1 MIDTAE
7 HQVPFSTCFTYCL
20 AVICADMNGLSL
32 KEKWWV
38 DDLDRVLSDPEID
51 LPSLLQSILISTL
64 SVYKTAASDTD
75 KHDFKT
81 LLHNVFRLI
90 TVLTYDPRTCEL
102 LARGDIQYTS
112 RLIKEKKALR
122 RGEEVSAEE
131 DESRLLLLETLQKV
145 VMYCIDDIVITV
157 HFSSILRNLS
167 CCSKSK
173 NRGYYCQS
181 IFTIL

>member
-1 MIDTAE
+1 M
-7 HQVPFSTCFTYCL
+7 
-20 AVICADMNGLSL
+20 
-32 KEKWWV
+32 
-38 DDLDRVLSDPEID
+38 SDPEID

-64 SVYKTAASDTD
+64 SVYKTAVSDTD

-81 LLHNVFRLI
+81 MLHNVFRLL

-102 LARGDIQYTS
+102 LTRGDIQYTS
-112 RLIKEKKALR
+112 HLIKEKKGLR
-122 RGEEVSAEE
+122 RGEEVSAEG
-131 DESRLLLLETLQKV
+131 DDSQLLLLETLEKV

-167 CCSKSK
+167 CCGKSK

-181 IFTIL
+181 IVTIL